1 MISKHNKLNKLKYLE
16 TVQTPTINFKRETEN
31 LNLSSSFKITKV
43 NQRNDIFNIPK
54 RLKEGI
60 LRNKSLWMKINNHS
74 NRDIEKE
81 ELKELNVDLIQHRL
95 NYDKKKTYQNS
106 FNNEGSLKANKIWGY
121 FGEKFEDNEEKGK
134 FYNWIICVIIYRI

>member
-16 TVQTPTINFKRETEN
+16 TVQTPTINFNRETED

-60 LRNKSLWMKINNHS
+60 LRNKSL
-74 NRDIEKE
+74 
-81 ELKELNVDLIQHRL
+81 
-95 NYDKKKTYQNS
+95 
-106 FNNEGSLKANKIWGY
+106 
-121 FGEKFEDNEEKGK
+121 
-134 FYNWIICVIIYRI
+134 